1 MTFASNAILAKAR
14 SMYGGH
20 LTSSDYEAL
29 LSLKSVS
36 EVVNYLKNNTDYSS
50 ILGDIRENDVHR
62 GQLEALL
69 SEESFM
75 RISRLARYGVGKER
89 DFYMLNIMGREVNI
103 LLHVLRL
110 INANR
115 LEDLKVI
122 LPSYLKGYT
131 TFDINGLLNVHNI
144 DDLMKLIA
152 KTDYAKVIASCL
164 PERGKRI
171 NVNKIELE
179 LKRAYY
185 DHYEET
191 VKSLYKGKTQ
201 QELLKMLETSV
212 ELDNITKIYRLKK
225 YFNASPVEITEFL
238 LLDHTRISK
247 RMMKELI
254 NAKDADD
261 MLAKLSTSAYR
272 IDVGDHDYVYIEYF
286 TQRIEYN
293 LAKKYMM
300 FSTSAPLVF
309 MTYVI
314 VHNIEIENL
323 KHIVEGVRY
332 NQDADS
338 IRKLIIQ

>member
-1 MTFASNAILAKAR
+1 
-14 SMYGGH
+14 
-20 LTSSDYEAL
+20 
-29 LSLKSVS
+29 
-36 EVVNYLKNNTDYSS
+36 
-50 ILGDIRENDVHR
+50 
-62 GQLEALL
+62 
-69 SEESFM
+69 
-75 RISRLARYGVGKER
+75 
-89 DFYMLNIMGREVNI
+89 
-103 LLHVLRL
+103 
-110 INANR
+110 
-115 LEDLKVI
+115 
-122 LPSYLKGYT
+122 
-131 TFDINGLLNVHNI
+131 
-144 DDLMKLIA
+144 MKLIE
-152 KTDYAKVIASCL
+152 KTDYAKVISSCL

-201 QELLKMLETSV
+201 QELLKMLDTSV

-225 YFNASPVEITEFL
+225 YFNASPVDITELL

-261 MLAKLSTSAYR
+261 MLAKLSTSAYK
-272 IDVGDHDYVYIEYF
+272 IDVGDHDYVYIEYY

-314 VHNIEIENL
+314 VHNLEIENL
-323 KHIVEGVRY
+323 KRVEKELEWFTLKFDYRNADKPWG
-332 NQDADS
+332 NSQDAPERA
-338 IRKLIIQ
+338 INKLQGACVGAEAEMPAHND

>member
-1 MTFASNAILAKAR
+1 MAFASNAILAKAR

-36 EVVNYLKNNTDYSS
+36 EVVNYLKNNTAYSS
-50 ILGDIRENDVHR
+50 VLGDIRENDVHR

-89 DFYMLNIMGREVNI
+89 DFYMLNIMGREINI

-110 INANR
+110 INADR

-144 DDLMKLIA
+144 DDLMKLIE
-152 KTDYAKVIASCL
+152 KTDYAKVISSCL

-185 DHYEET
+185 NHYEET

-201 QELLKMLETSV
+201 QELLKMLDTSV

-225 YFNASPVEITEFL
+225 YFNASPVDITELL

-261 MLAKLSTSAYR
+261 MLAKLSTSAYK
-272 IDVGDHDYVYIEYF
+272 IDVGDHDYVYIEYY

-314 VHNIEIENL
+314 VHNLEIENL

-338 IRKLIIQ
+338 IRNLIIQ